1 MALMDLF
8 KKKKKEA
15 PESPAGPPGMPPPTQ
30 VPPTMPSEVPI
41 SQVVSMQAQGLSNN
55 QIIQS
60 LQQQGFT
67 PQQIYDALAQAEA
80 KRSIAPMKEQGGP
93 SPFEPSMPERPAHPP
108 SEEVAEQIIEE
119 KWRELQKELKK
130 VTDWRDQM
138 SSRMDKMEQS
148 VTDLKTDLDGLHK
161 AIVSRIGEYDKTLMD
176 VGTEIKA
183 MEKVFQ
189 KVLPE
194 LTSNVQELSRMT
206 KKSPASTKK

>member
-1 MALMDLF
+1 MYFALFFYL
-8 KKKKKEA
+8 
-15 PESPAGPPGMPPPTQ
+15 
-30 VPPTMPSEVPI
+30 
-41 SQVVSMQAQGLSNN
+41 NN

-80 KRSIAPMKEQGGP
+80 KRSIAPMQDAGAP
-93 SPFEPSMPERPAHPP
+93 PASPFEPAPERTMAHPP
-108 SEEVAEQIIEE
+108 SEEIAEQIIEE

-130 VTDWRDQM
+130 ITEWRDQM
-138 SSRMDKMEQS
+138 TSRVDKMEQS
-148 VTDLKTDLDGLHK
+148 VTDVKSDLDGLHK
-161 AIVSRIGEYDKTLMD
+161 AIVARIGEYDKTLID

-206 KKSPASTKK
+206 KKSPAPTKK